1 MCIRATRLR
10 FGVAHRNLGA
20 YKNENILYIPGRH
33 DPDLE
38 LRIEIRRL
46 EHCCAILLQV
56 CLFVYVCLYIGLF
69 SLHLDIE
76 GFFPVCSALLSI
88 YQCLLYVSLDTGGW
102 NAHMSICFCIG
113 LICGRCRSLLR

>member
-1 MCIRATRLR
+1 MCIRAARLR
-10 FGVAHRNLGA
+10 FGVAHRNLGT
-20 YKNENILYIPGRH
+20 YKNENMLYLPGRH

-76 GFFPVCSALLSI
+76 GFFPVCSSLLSI
-88 YQCLLYVSLDTGGW
+88 YQCLYISVSFVRLSRHRRLECRYVYMFVYRT
-102 NAHMSICFCIG
+102 
-113 LICGRCRSLLR
+113 LLW

>member
-56 CLFVYVCLYIGLF
+56 CLFVYLCLYIGLF

-76 GFFPVCSALLSI
+76 GFFSCVFCSFFCVSEFFVRLFRHWRLECRYVCMFVYRALL
-88 YQCLLYVSLDTGGW
+88 W
-102 NAHMSICFCIG
+102 
-113 LICGRCRSLLR
+113 